1 MSVYY
6 SVTIGAAAGAAVL
19 FLWLLFQRKKMEK
32 QYPFLKKR
40 IGIRVKIA
48 ESTDR
53 CDMRGRQLYKT
64 SDGKLVRP
72 RELRACEFGNP
83 RFYAHL
89 DGSVDDYKRSHE
101 VVIDSVT
108 VLTDRDY
115 LITDLSEF
123 KIWKKYY
130 AASCWMI
137 VAYMIA
143 TTAILASACALALFI
158 CA

>member
-1 MSVYY
+1 MRIYY
-6 SVTIGAAAGAAVL
+6 SVAIGAAAGATVL

-53 CDMRGRQLYKT
+53 CDMRGHQLFKT

-72 RELRACEFGNP
+72 RELRACEFGNH

-89 DGSVDDYKRSHE
+89 DGNVDDYKRSHE
-101 VVIDSVT
+101 VVTDSHT
-108 VLTDRDY
+108 VLTDKDY

-123 KIWKKYY
+123 KIWRKFY
-130 AASCWMI
+130 AAGCWML

-143 TTAILASACALALFI
+143 TTAISASACALALFI